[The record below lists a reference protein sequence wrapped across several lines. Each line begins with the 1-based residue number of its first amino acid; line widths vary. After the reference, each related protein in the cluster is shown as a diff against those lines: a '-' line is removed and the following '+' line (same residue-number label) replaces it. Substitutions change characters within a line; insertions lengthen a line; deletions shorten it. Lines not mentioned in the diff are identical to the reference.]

1 MVGLDL
7 DDAVYEHIVYTA
19 TTEPT
24 YFGNSSTAWRVMAAV
39 NRLTPQFLGAMLMIF
54 LRKK

>member
-1 MVGLDL
+1 
-7 DDAVYEHIVYTA
+7 VYEHIVYTV

-24 YFGNSSTAWRVMAAV
+24 YFGNSPTAWRVMAAV
-39 NRLTPQFLGAMLMIF
+39 NSHTPQLLGAMLMIF